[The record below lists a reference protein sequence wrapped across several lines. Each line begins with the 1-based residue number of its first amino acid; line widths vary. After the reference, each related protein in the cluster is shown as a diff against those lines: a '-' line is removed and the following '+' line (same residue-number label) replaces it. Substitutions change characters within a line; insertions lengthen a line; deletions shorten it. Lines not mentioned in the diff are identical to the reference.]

1 MNYGFL
7 ENKWYVDIPG
17 LKRKVGNVREEHE
30 YRARE
35 IYENYGK
42 PLICLSSGL
51 DSQVMIHSFYTQK
64 IPFDC
69 VFFYSGYNIVEYD
82 RLQILIKKYKLN
94 VQIIY
99 IDPYENKDLIIEEAK
114 KYKVQYNQILIKLFL
129 SKLPSNVNIIQSI
142 HDPYVHIDSKTKKWC
157 FFAGYND
164 IDFCRDRIFN
174 DLNRTGKHLWFGDSS
189 EFLYSIITDST
200 FLSGL
205 YCHDYIAGSGL
216 HKTKLGTS
224 PSSLVMLDKWDYYIK
239 PLLYGKY
246 WKDELEYFPKYA
258 GYEEIDF
265 LSTSQ
270 AGQIWVNEHA
280 VLIPYQELI
289 KNLELGID
297 KRYVENFHRPTIQ

>member
-7 ENKWYVDIPG
+7 ENKWYMDIPG

-64 IPFDC
+64 LPFDC

-114 KYKVQYNQILIKLFL
+114 KYKVQYNQILIKMFVN
-129 SKLPSNVNIIQSI
+129 SLPQDVNILQSM
-142 HDPYVHIDSKTKKWC
+142 HDPYIHVDTKTEDWY
-157 FFAGYND
+157 FFTGFN
-164 IDFCRDRIFN
+164 INEIVRDRVLKT
-174 DLNRTGKHLWFGDSS
+174 LNRKGECLWFGDTS

-205 YCHDYIAGSGL
+205 YSHNYIKGSGL
-216 HKTKLGTS
+216 HKTKLGTD
-224 PSSLVMLDKWDYYIK
+224 PIHIYTLDKWDYYIK

-246 WKDELEYFPKYA
+246 WGDELEYFPKYA
-258 GYEEIDF
+258 GFENIDF
-265 LSTSQ
+265 LSAPE
-270 AGQIWVNEHA
+270 AGITRTKEHA
-280 VLIPYQELI
+280 ILISYNELI

-297 KRYVENFHRPTIQ
+297 KRYIENFHKPTT